1 MNIYRYMYIVT
12 VNYIDFWM
20 TTFLPDLALLR
31 QFSVFYINNGVN
43 YFSSQNM
50 IFQKLNMILIS

>member
-20 TTFLPDLALLR
+20 TTFLLDLALLR

-50 IFQKLNMILIS
+50 IFQKPNMILIS